1 MLNHTSQL
9 QNMENKK
16 FTIEEEIQKTL
27 DCIDK
32 IERVSVNPWLP
43 TRLKE
48 KLKKHKG
55 TSYKIGNSSIAFLF
69 FKLT

>member
-1 MLNHTSQL
+1 
-9 QNMENKK
+9 MEKKK

-32 IERVSVNPWLP
+32 IERVAINPWLP

-48 KLKKHKG
+48 KLKEKPKENYRRPIF
-55 TSYKIGNSSIAFLF
+55 SPVFLF
-69 FKLT
+69 G

>member
-1 MLNHTSQL
+1 
-9 QNMENKK
+9 MENKK

-27 DCIDK
+27 GCIDK

-48 KLKKHKG
+48 KLRKQKG
-55 TSYKIGNSSIAFLF
+55 QAFKASYFSISLSLF
-69 FKLT
+69 